1 MGSANNPVIDIFLS
15 SHYLSAWYCTD
26 IVRRNSVMVTHGIVR
41 LNNISVRSDVLYRG
55 KLGYGSQEYP
65 IKTDQRIPYSDLLRK
80 SLLRLL
86 NSEHANPS
94 LFTNACDLLLAQ
106 DEEE

>member
-1 MGSANNPVIDIFLS
+1 
-15 SHYLSAWYCTD
+15 
-26 IVRRNSVMVTHGIVR
+26 MVTHGIVR
-41 LNNISVRSDVLYRG
+41 FNDISVRS
-55 KLGYGSQEYP
+55 EYP

-80 SLLRLL
+80 SLLRLI

-94 LFTNACDLLLAQ
+94 LFTNACDLLPAQ